1 MFILAICWK
10 RQQTDW
16 GQSQNWRKHEMLL
29 GWAKMRSP
37 PLTPQSPSG
46 GCLVCKV
53 YIGAGGLGGHEALH
67 AENLHDVG
75 VGGPRSPNMDLEAQW
90 EPQHGDIHDT
100 EQDIIDF
107 PNQYQHGEHPRRSLT
122 LMVFQWFWHCWTIT
136 IEFF

>member
-46 GCLVCKV
+46 ADLVYCLVCKV

-75 VGGPRSPNMDLEAQW
+75 VGGLEALKWPWRPNGSPNM
-90 EPQHGDIHDT
+90 GDIRDA
-100 EQDIIDF
+100 EQDINHF
-107 PNQYQHGEHPRRSLT
+107 PKQYQHGEHPRRSLT
-122 LMVFQWFWHCWTIT
+122 LMVFQWF
-136 IEFF
+136 